1 MATATVSNAIG
12 ESRKEILDSDLLML
26 GAMETMCPQNGGGG
40 GKRMVVFPWR
50 FRTGS
55 KICVYIYN
63 K

>member
-40 GKRMVVFPWR
+40 GEED
-50 FRTGS
+50 GS
-55 KICVYIYN
+55 VSLEI
-63 K
+63 